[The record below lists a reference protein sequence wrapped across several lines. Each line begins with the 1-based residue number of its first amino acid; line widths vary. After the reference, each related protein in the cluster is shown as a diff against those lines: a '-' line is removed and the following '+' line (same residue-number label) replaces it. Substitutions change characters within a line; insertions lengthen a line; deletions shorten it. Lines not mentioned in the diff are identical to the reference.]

1 MITRSALSS
10 HSVDSGSAEIRSL
23 AGISL
28 YQLGTSKYRYDQM
41 TQAFDRLASAFFPIY
56 QRDYKRNA
64 PFRLFD
70 CLDGLNS
77 RSAGSDNVLNN
88 YY

>member
-1 MITRSALSS
+1 
-10 HSVDSGSAEIRSL
+10 
-23 AGISL
+23 
-28 YQLGTSKYRYDQM
+28 M
-41 TQAFDRLASAFFPIY
+41 TQAFDRFASAFFPVY